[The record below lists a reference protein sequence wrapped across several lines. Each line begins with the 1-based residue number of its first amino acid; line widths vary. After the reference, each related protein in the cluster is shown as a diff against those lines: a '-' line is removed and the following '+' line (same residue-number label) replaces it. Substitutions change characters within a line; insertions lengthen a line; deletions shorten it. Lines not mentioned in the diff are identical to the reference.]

1 MRLSDPVSAARTLK
15 GGEYSQRLWAAVPAK
30 PRRTGRAPRNE
41 RGALVST
48 NSYTPVE
55 GPTVIR
61 LHGETYVSARELL
74 AIARRTGLA
83 ASTVVRVLVA
93 QVNR

>member
-1 MRLSDPVSAARTLK
+1 M
-15 GGEYSQRLWAAVPAK
+15 
-30 PRRTGRAPRNE
+30 
-41 RGALVST
+41 ST